1 MTDAIQAAGWMWR
14 GIVVWHKPSARPMV
28 GEFRRDSEFI
38 VYASKGNTPAKK
50 PRKVKLELTIKPNE
64 QRNMAEVVIA
74 TSCTTC
80 APEPL
85 ETSITFGKDFSTG
98 EVEAFE
104 MAPAEDAMQHTF
116 PGTLENGKILKL
128 HKEAAHA

>member
-1 MTDAIQAAGWMWR
+1 MIKLSVDSIYQGGLVER
-14 GIVVWHKPSARPMV
+14 LH
-28 GEFRRDSEFI
+28 GEINRVLENIMD
-38 VYASKGNTPAKK
+38 VNTPAKK

-74 TSCTTC
+74 TSCVTC

-85 ETSITFGKDFSTG
+85 ETSITFGKDFTTG
-98 EVEAFE
+98 AVEAFE
-104 MAPAEDAMQHTF
+104 MAPSEDAMQHTF
-116 PGTLENGKILKL
+116 PGTLETGKILKL